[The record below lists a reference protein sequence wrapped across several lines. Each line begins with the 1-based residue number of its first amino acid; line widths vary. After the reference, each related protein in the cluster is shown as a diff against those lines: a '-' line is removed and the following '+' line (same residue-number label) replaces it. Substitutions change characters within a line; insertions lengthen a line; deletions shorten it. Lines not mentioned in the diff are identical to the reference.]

1 MNEQVEEIY
10 TRMFAPNDIP
20 QPVVDL
26 FNRTKFYLD
35 RVDARISPSVLG
47 LIAAVATTT
56 TQQQALPQ
64 PKVPD
69 EIDLSE
75 PETPAPTAE
84 EIGQISNDSPAP
96 GVPTGPMD
104 APITQTKGDPK
115 TDLQMQ
121 HMTASELKA
130 HAKEFFN
137 KDWPLRM
144 GKKQMI
150 KAITQLNKAQAMR

>member
-20 QPVVDL
+20 QPVVEL
-26 FNRTKFYLD
+26 FNRTKFFLD

-47 LIAAVATTT
+47 VIAATATTP
-56 TQQQALPQ
+56 TQQAALPT
-64 PKVPD
+64 PKLPD

-75 PETPAPTAE
+75 PEAPAPTAE
-84 EIGQISNDSPAP
+84 EIAQISNAAPVP

-104 APITQTKGDPK
+104 APITQTEANPK
-115 TDLQMQ
+115 TELQLQAMKA
-121 HMTASELKA
+121 TELKA
-130 HAKEFFN
+130 HAKEFFK

-150 KAITQLNKAQAMR
+150 KAIMQLNKAQAMR